1 MQKQVLP
8 PTWLQ
13 FLILIVLILG
23 IFFRFA
29 NLDRKV
35 YWIDETYTSL
45 RISGHTETEFIH
57 HVFDGHVVNLKELQ
71 KYQQP
76 NPEKGLVS
84 TINSLAVESPQ
95 HPPLY
100 YLMARF
106 WVQWFGNSPAVIRSL
121 SALISLLVFP
131 CVYWLCW
138 ELFGSLT
145 GWIAI
150 ALIAVS
156 PFHILYAQEAREYS
170 LWTVTIALSSAA
182 LLHAI
187 RLKTIRSWVIYA
199 ATVTLGLYTFIFSL
213 FVIIG
218 HAVYVIII
226 EHFRLS
232 KTVINYFL
240 ATLVGI
246 LAFSP
251 WIFVVIT
258 NLSQVQTTAAWT
270 ELKLP
275 FGRLLQGWIIHLG
288 CVFFDLNSGYKY
300 LRLPTLVL
308 LVLVVYSIYFLLRK
322 TPKQVWLFVLTLIGA
337 TALALVL
344 PDLILGGMRS
354 IQARYLMPCYLGIP
368 LAVAYLLATQ
378 IACTSAK
385 IRQQKIWQFVLIVMI
400 TGSIFSCAISSQA
413 EFWWNKS
420 PDKHRYNPQVASIIN
435 SAEQPLLISDNSTV
449 ISSSFACRILALSY
463 LLNPKVQLQLVVEPN
478 IPQIPDGF
486 SDVFLFSPS
495 EALRQGIEK
504 EQAYRAKLVFQ
515 RDNFWLWKVVTV
527 RPRQL

>member
-1 MQKQVLP
+1 MHKRILP
-8 PTWLQ
+8 PSWLQ
-13 FLILIVLILG
+13 FFIVTLLVLG
-23 IFFRFA
+23 VFFRFV

-45 RISGHTETEFIH
+45 RISGHTETEFIQQ
-57 HVFDGHVVNLKELQ
+57 VFDGHVVNLKELQ

-100 YLMARF
+100 YVMARF
-106 WVQWFGNSPAVIRSL
+106 WGQWLGNSPAAIRSL
-121 SALISLLVFP
+121 SAIISLLVFP
-131 CVYWLCW
+131 CVYWLCL

-187 RLKTIRSWVIYA
+187 RLKSIRSWVIYA
-199 ATVTLGLYTFIFSL
+199 ATVALGLYTFIFSI

-218 HAVYVIII
+218 HAVYVI
-226 EHFRLS
+226 
-232 KTVINYFL
+232 
-240 ATLVGI
+240 
-246 LAFSP
+246 
-251 WIFVVIT
+251 
-258 NLSQVQTTAAWT
+258 
-270 ELKLP
+270 
-275 FGRLLQGWIIHLG
+275 
-288 CVFFDLNSGYKY
+288 
-300 LRLPTLVL
+300 
-308 LVLVVYSIYFLLRK
+308 
-322 TPKQVWLFVLTLIGA
+322 
-337 TALALVL
+337 
-344 PDLILGGMRS
+344 
-354 IQARYLMPCYLGIP
+354 CYLGIP

-378 IACTSAK
+378 IASPATNL
-385 IRQQKIWQFVLIVMI
+385 RQQKIWQLVLIVII
-400 TGSIFSCAISSQA
+400 TGSILSCAVSSQA

-420 PDKHRYNPQVASIIN
+420 PDKHRYNPQVAAIVN
-435 SAEQPLLISDNSTV
+435 SATQPLLISDNSTA

-463 LLNPKVQLQLVVEPN
+463 LLSPKVKLQLVVAPN

-486 SDVFLFSPS
+486 SDVFVFSPDQ
-495 EALRQGIEK
+495 ALRQGIEK
-504 EQAYRAKLVFQ
+504 QDYTAELVFQ
-515 RDNFWLWKVVTV
+515 RDNFWLWK
-527 RPRQL
+527 LAK

>member
-1 MQKQVLP
+1 MHKRTLP

-13 FLILIVLILG
+13 FLIVILLVLG
-23 IFFRFA
+23 VFFRFV

-35 YWIDETYTSL
+35 YWIDENYTSL
-45 RISGHTETEFIH
+45 RISGHTETEFVQQ
-57 HVFDGHVVNLKELQ
+57 VFDGHVVNLKELQ
-71 KYQQP
+71 KYKQP

-100 YLMARF
+100 YVLARF
-106 WVQWFGNSPAVIRSL
+106 WVQWFGNSVAVIRSL

-131 CVYWLCW
+131 CVYWLCM
-138 ELFGSLT
+138 ELFKSSLT

-170 LWTVTIALSSAA
+170 LWTVTTALPCAA

-187 RLKTIRSWVIYA
+187 RLKTIGSWVIYA
-199 ATVTLGLYTFIFSL
+199 ASVALGLYTFIFSI

-226 EHFRLS
+226 ERFRLS
-232 KTVINYFL
+232 KTVIYYSL
-240 ATLVGI
+240 ATIAGL

-258 NLSQVQTTAAWT
+258 NLPRVQSTAAWT

-275 FGRLLQGWIIHLG
+275 FGRLLQGWIIHIG

-300 LRLPTLVL
+300 LRPPTLVL
-308 LVLVVYSIYFLLRK
+308 LALVVYSIYLVCRK
-322 TPKQVWLFVLTLIGA
+322 TPKEVWLFVLTLIGA
-337 TALALVL
+337 TPLALVL

-354 IQARYLMPCYLGIP
+354 IQARYLIPCYLGVQ
-368 LAVAYLLATQ
+368 LAVAYLLATK
-378 IACTSAK
+378 IASPTAN
-385 IRQQKIWQFVLIVMI
+385 IQRQKVWQFVLIAMI
-400 TGSIFSCAISSQA
+400 TGSILSCAVSSQA

-420 PDKHRYNPQVASIIN
+420 PDKHRYNPQVASIVN
-435 SAEQPLLISDNSTV
+435 SAAHPLLISDSSTA

-463 LLNPKVQLQLVVEPN
+463 LLNPQVQLQLVVEPN

-504 EQAYRAKLVFQ
+504 EQAYRAELVFQ
-515 RDNFWLWKVVTV
+515 RDNFWLWKLATI
-527 RPRQL
+527 RPR

>member
-1 MQKQVLP
+1 MQKRVLP

-13 FLILIVLILG
+13 FFIVTLLVVG
-23 IFFRFA
+23 VFFRFV

-45 RISGHTETEFIH
+45 RISGHTETEFIQQ
-57 HVFDGHVVNLKELQ
+57 VFDGHVVNIKELQ

-76 NPEKGLVS
+76 NPEKGLIS

-100 YLMARF
+100 YVMARF
-106 WVQWFGNSPAVIRSL
+106 WGQWFGNSPAAIRSL
-121 SALISLLVFP
+121 SAIISLLVFP
-131 CVYWLCW
+131 CIYWLCL

-187 RLKTIRSWVIYA
+187 RLKTIRSWGIYA
-199 ATVTLGLYTFIFSL
+199 ATVALGLYTFIFSI

-218 HAVYVIII
+218 HAVYVITIDR
-226 EHFRLS
+226 FRLS
-232 KTVINYFL
+232 KTLINYLL
-240 ATLVGI
+240 ATIAGI

-251 WIFVVIT
+251 WIFVVIS
-258 NLSQVQTTAAWT
+258 NLPRVQSTAAWT

-275 FGRLLQGWIIHLG
+275 FGRLLQGWIIHLS
-288 CVFFDLNSGYKY
+288 CVFFDLNTGYKY
-300 LRLPTLVL
+300 LRPPALVL
-308 LVLVVYSIYFLLRK
+308 LVLVVYSIYFLVRK

-337 TALALVL
+337 TGLALVL

-368 LAVAYLLATQ
+368 LAVAYLFATQ
-378 IACTSAK
+378 IASTANLK
-385 IRQQKIWQFVLIVMI
+385 QQKIWQLVLIVII
-400 TGSIFSCAISSQA
+400 TGSILSCAVSSQA

-420 PDKHRYNPQVASIIN
+420 PDKHRYNPQVAAIVN
-435 SAEQPLLISDNSTV
+435 SASQPLLISDNSTAL
-449 ISSSFACRILALSY
+449 SSSFACRILALSY
-463 LLNPKVQLQLVVEPN
+463 LLSPKVKLQLVVAPN

-486 SDVFLFSPS
+486 SDVFVFSPDR
-495 EALRQGIEK
+495 ALRQGIEK
-504 EQAYRAKLVFQ
+504 QAYTAELVFQ
-515 RDNFWLWKVVTV
+515 RDNFWLWKLVK
-527 RPRQL
+527 R